1 MGNNGG
7 GKMYRDKAIE
17 KMKGYFNDKRFIEHT
32 LKVLGRA
39 EQLCDGE
46 HIDDVFIR
54 EVATL
59 GSIFH
64 DIGIPEAMKKHNSM
78 DAPFQ
83 EKEGPAVARRLMQD
97 MGVRPDILERVCYIV
112 GHHHTAD
119 RVDGADFQVI
129 WEADFIVNIDEKNIV
144 IDADKV
150 ESAIEENL
158 KSKTG
163 LALIREVL

>member
-1 MGNNGG
+1 
-7 GKMYRDKAIE
+7 MYREKAIE
-17 KMKGYFNDKRFIEHT
+17 KMKGYFNDDRFIAHT

-39 EQLCDGE
+39 EQICEGE
-46 HIDDVFIR
+46 KIEAPFILQ
-54 EVATL
+54 VATL

-64 DIGIPEAMKKHNSM
+64 DIGIPEALKKHNSM
-78 DAPFQ
+78 DAPYQ
-83 EKEGPAVARRLMQD
+83 EQEGPSVARRLMD
-97 MGVRPDILERVCYIV
+97 EVGVRPDIAERVCYIV

-144 IDADKV
+144 LEPDDV
-150 ESAIEENL
+150 ESAVAENL
-158 KSKTG
+158 KTETG

>member
-1 MGNNGG
+1 
-7 GKMYRDKAIE
+7 MYREKGIE
-17 KMKGYFNDKRFIEHT
+17 LMKNYFNDNRFIEHT
-32 LKVLGRA
+32 LKVLARA
-39 EQLCDGE
+39 EQICEGE
-46 HIDDVFIR
+46 KIEAPFIR

-64 DIGIPEAMKKHNSM
+64 DIGIPEALKKHNSIE
-78 DAPFQ
+78 ALYQ
-83 EKEGPAVARRLMQD
+83 EKEGPAVARKLMSE
-97 MGVRPDILERVCYIV
+97 MGVRSDISERVCYIV

-144 IDADKV
+144 LEDGEV
-150 ESAIEENL
+150 ESAVAENL
-158 KSKTG
+158 KTKTG